1 MAGRSSTAT
10 RLLVLG
16 AVSLFEPVN
25 GYQIRRELMSWE
37 VDRWA
42 HINPGS
48 IYSMLTTLAKEGHVD
63 LHQVRDGNREVAVY
77 TTTEAGRDELATLF
91 GQAMETVEVLDPLPL
106 HTALSM
112 CSMFARDTVRRHL
125 QRRLRLLDD
134 CLRTSAEDRDAYASG
149 GVPPHVVRLVD
160 LSTATW
166 AAERNWIA
174 EVLAEIE
181 AGGFVAFAGEPADW
195 RPDPDDPG
203 WQMAVDRERYR
214 ALLGLV

>member
-112 CSMFARDTVRRHL
+112 CSMFPRDTVRRHL
-125 QRRLRLLDD
+125 RRRLRLLDD
-134 CLRTSAEDRDAYASG
+134 CLRSSAEDRDTYASG

-166 AAERNWIA
+166 AAERAWIA

-203 WQMAVDRERYR
+203 WQMAADRERYR
-214 ALLGLV
+214 GLLGLV